1 MGKTKLSTEWNA
13 VLSDHQASGLNKTE
27 YCRQHDVDYNQFQY
41 WYRQS
46 KLRATTTGLIPV
58 TVSAVSAPTVHSH
71 CVVEYSH
78 GVRLHIQ
85 SNVALAMLP
94 QLLMRPKS

>member
-1 MGKTKLSTEWNA
+1 MDQSELARAWKQRLADQQS
-13 VLSDHQASGLNKTE
+13 SGLNKTE
-27 YCRQHDVDYNQFQY
+27 YCRQHDLNYDQFQY

-46 KLRATTTGLIPV
+46 KSRARTTELIPV
-58 TVSAVSAPTVHSH
+58 TVSAVSEATVHSH

-94 QLLMRPKS
+94 QLLMRQKS